1 MTTPL
6 QQALKYWL
14 SDLYHFSRL
23 ILQRPLREYQL
34 LPARAILNSIL
45 HNQGLTF
52 AVMMAR
58 QAGKNELS
66 GQLEAYLLN
75 LYRRR
80 GGQIVKAS
88 PTFKPQTLNSILRLT
103 DRLNNPWNTG
113 QWKRREGYMIE
124 LDTARALFFSAGPSA
139 NVVGATASL
148 LLEGDEAQDIDPTKW
163 AKDFRPMGASTN
175 ATTVLWG
182 TAWTSGTLLNRT
194 IALLRSQTAHDGR
207 QRVFL
212 ADADVV
218 ALEVPHYGA
227 YVQSEVA
234 RLGRQHPLIRTQ
246 YYLEVID
253 AEGKYLNP
261 DILSLLHGDH
271 PRQPEPQP
279 GRRYAF
285 LLDVAGE
292 DEAAG
297 TAIERAM
304 LENPKRDATA
314 LTIVEYDLRAG
325 APPLYRIVNRRLWLG
340 TPHAALYDIL
350 MTLYHQWRP
359 SHLIVDATGVGAGLA
374 SFLRRA
380 IDHTET
386 PAHEPGQTVIPVEF
400 SSVVK
405 SDLGW
410 GLLGILTTG
419 RCRDYLHDHAPE
431 TRQFWYEAESAE
443 KEILPGPSKTLRWG
457 VWETPAYDGLIA
469 HGHDDLLVSLSLLT
483 VLERHLPTWTNVESF
498 TVPTPDPMEDID
510 AASW

>member
-14 SDLYHFSRL
+14 SDLSHFSRL
-23 ILQRPLREYQL
+23 ILQRPLRAYQL
-34 LPARAILNSIL
+34 RPAAAILDSIL
-45 HNQGLTF
+45 HARGLTF

-58 QAGKNELS
+58 QSGKNELS

-88 PTFKPQTLNSILRLT
+88 PTFKPQTVNSILRLT
-103 DRLNNPWNTG
+103 DRLNNPWNVG
-113 QWKRREGYMIE
+113 QWKRREGYMVE
-124 LDTARALFFSAGPSA
+124 LDTARALFFSAGPNA

-148 LLEGDEAQDIDPTKW
+148 LLEGDEAQDIGAVKW
-163 AKDFRPMGASTN
+163 SKDFRPMGASTN

-182 TAWTSGTLLNRT
+182 TAWTSNTLLAQT
-194 IALLRSQTAHDGR
+194 IATLRAKQAQDG
-207 QRVFL
+207 QIRVFL
-212 ADADVV
+212 ADADTV
-218 ALEVPHYGA
+218 ALEVPNYGL
-227 YVQSEVA
+227 YVESEVA
-234 RLGRQHPLIRTQ
+234 RLGRNHPLIKTQ
-246 YYLEVID
+246 YYLETID
-253 AEGKYLNP
+253 AEGKYLNL
-261 DILSLLHGDH
+261 DVLALLRGSHT
-271 PRQPEPQP
+271 RQDAPLP

-314 LTIVEYDLRAG
+314 LTMVEYELRAG
-325 APPLYRIVNRRLWLG
+325 APPLYRVVNRKLWLG
-340 TPHAALYDIL
+340 TPHAALYDVL
-350 MTLYHQWRP
+350 MALYRQWRP

-374 SFLRRA
+374 SFLRRG
-380 IDHTET
+380 IDHKETLQFTATET
-386 PAHEPGQTVIPVEF
+386 VIAVEF

-410 GLLGILTTG
+410 GLLGILGTG
-419 RCRDYLHDHAPE
+419 RCRDYIHDQAPE
-431 TRQFWYEAESAE
+431 TRQFWYEAENAD
-443 KEILPGPSKTLRWG
+443 KEILPGPAKMLRWG

-469 HGHDDLLVSLSLLT
+469 RGHDDLLVSLSLLT
-483 VLERHLPTWTNVESF
+483 ILEKHLPTWSDVQSF
-498 TVPTPDPMEDID
+498 AVQTPDPLEDID
-510 AASW
+510 HAAW

>member
-6 QQALKYWL
+6 QQAVKYWL
-14 SDLYHFSRL
+14 SDLSHFSRL
-23 ILQRPLREYQL
+23 ILHRPLRHYQL
-34 LPARAILNSIL
+34 APARAILDSIL
-45 HNQGLTF
+45 HGCGETF

-58 QAGKNELS
+58 QSGKNELS

-88 PTFKPQTLNSILRLT
+88 PTFKPQTLNSILRLA

-124 LDTARALFFSAGPSA
+124 LDTARALFFSAGPNA

-148 LLEGDEAQDIDPTKW
+148 LLEGDEAQDIDPLKW

-175 ATTVLWG
+175 VTTVLWG
-182 TAWTSGTLLNRT
+182 TAWTSSTLLAQT
-194 IALLRSQTAHDGR
+194 IATLRAKQAQDGR

-218 ALEVPHYGA
+218 ALEVPNYGV
-227 YVQSEVA
+227 YVASEVA

-246 YYLEVID
+246 YYLETIE

-261 DILSLLHGDH
+261 DILTLLKGDH
-271 PRQPEPQP
+271 PRQDAPQP

-292 DEAAG
+292 DEVAG

-314 LTIVEYDLRAG
+314 LTVVEYELRAG
-325 APPLYRIVNRRLWLG
+325 QPPVYRVVHRRLWLG
-340 TPHAALYDIL
+340 TPHAALYDVL
-350 MTLYHQWRP
+350 MALYRQWRP
-359 SHLIVDATGVGAGLA
+359 SHFLVDATGVGAGLA

-380 IDHTET
+380 IDYAET
-386 PAHEPGQTVIPVEF
+386 LTHETGQTVIPVEF

-419 RCRDYLHDHAPE
+419 RCRDYINDYAPE
-431 TRQFWYEAESAE
+431 TRQFWYEAENAD
-443 KEILPGPSKTLRWG
+443 KEILPGPAKTLR
-457 VWETPAYDGLIA
+457 
-469 HGHDDLLVSLSLLT
+469 
-483 VLERHLPTWTNVESF
+483 
-498 TVPTPDPMEDID
+498 
-510 AASW
+510 